1 MQKILN
7 LFSACLVFIT
17 LFIFSLSLLLTNPIS
32 SKSLIESIGEIYG
45 YKIKVSFSRLHWN
58 PITPNLQFNKIS
70 LQSTNVLEP
79 ITITLEEVNMDINL
93 LTLFTL
99 RPISNLS
106 VNKGLVLLGR
116 MPELTNVASLQK
128 NYVLSKVLSFESL
141 TVEGIKFKNFE
152 TKESLFE
159 VKSLY
164 LNRFRDEDYQF
175 YLSIE
180 DSKKDDLSLIIKPS
194 DLSSKNGYLKGY
206 LRSNKFKIPQSLFQ
220 SCYFCKSLGELRAE
234 LWMSIL
240 NGKLVSLDGKLKV
253 GIDLLDLDHLETNVS
268 LLNSVGP
275 SFIFRDIIVSQ
286 HEAEFNIPD
295 TSLLNSSDGFIF
307 AISSLK
313 LDNFIVKQGIRKFIP
328 SLDKNLSFSGNISNL
343 TFSLPSLATTKIG
356 GKLDKVRIY
365 LPNHETAIEN
375 LDGRFLF
382 FQDKFLFRA
391 DSKFLTFKSS
401 RLYTQPLEIYD
412 FKADIMGLN
421 HHSQFTWVNK
431 NFSATVDSVPV
442 KGSFS
447 IYPQENMD
455 SLEFS
460 LAAYVNDSLYEE
472 FSNLIPT
479 LSWTKNI
486 ISWIDLHVNC
496 GKIENVDLI
505 YRGVLGKR
513 IDKGTQS
520 FQMGFDLEEACIEFD
535 PLRLSKI
542 SLKGQIEDS
551 SFLGKIVQSNLFG
564 SNLISEIN
572 ISKSNNSLSTF
583 VVNLSGE
590 LSGPFDTFVSI
601 YKGKTS
607 TPFTEIFND
616 ARVLGKHKTT
626 FSSNF
631 PLDKN
636 ELDVLGKNSFLSF
649 QSRVYKGAIVIS
661 DNLSITDVSSSIS
674 FDNQT
679 GFEKSFVNLRF
690 NKVPLEF
697 DVLTSIDTKQVN
709 STNIS
714 SKSTLSDRDLERIYP
729 PILGKIK
736 GKTDF
741 LVNLKLP
748 SFIQGFKEIRPQL
761 SITSSLKNL
770 EIIFPTPFY
779 KPFDEEST
787 FNLTS
792 TLVSEGDMLQIDLN
806 YKNFMRGK
814 IFLGGEKPKGLITL
828 GQKTY
833 RGDIPS
839 GKLLITGKVESVD
852 PFEYANFSKNK
863 NPLFKNNFLV
873 IENLKIKNILIGQME
888 LKNTSVDMERIGQ
901 AFQFYLTNE
910 ELKGSLFIPDILK
923 KGVILDL
930 DYLKLKKFNKES
942 NMLFPSL
949 LTQLKFP
956 VVFSTADLEIDEQY
970 FGNWKFILTSDM
982 KSLTLDDIE
991 GSYGEWKVGTIG
1003 DRKISQLQLRK
1014 KSSYWNSNL
1023 NTSIYS
1029 NSPNKGF
1036 KDLSIDVNFSSERV
1050 EVFPKISWKG
1060 LPQDFNFREF
1070 EGLLGFSIEEFL
1082 FEDIGEEQASSSAV
1096 LKLISFFNVPD
1107 TFEKFTNFDFSKVFK
1122 RGFYLDKAEG
1132 QLEVGKYKVAIDKP
1146 ITLYSGSGKF
1156 KWTGFANKSDQGDF
1170 TDLDLEVIMTL
1181 PLRDYLPVSAFVL
1194 GGPLAA
1200 GIVYIAGKTFKKSLD
1215 KLSSGKWR
1223 IWGNIENPKTEF
1235 YGWFEDK

>member
-1 MQKILN
+1 LN
-7 LFSACLVFIT
+7 LLSACLVFIT
-17 LFIFSLSLLLTNPIS
+17 LFIFSLSLLISNPIS

-45 YKIKVSFSRLHWN
+45 YKTKVSFSRLQWN

-70 LQSTNVLEP
+70 LQSLDALEP
-79 ITITLEEVNMDINL
+79 ITITLEEVNIEINL

-106 VNKGLVLLGR
+106 VNNGLVLIGR
-116 MPELTNVASLQK
+116 IPELTNVASLQK
-128 NYVLSKVLSFESL
+128 NYVLSRVLSFESL
-141 TVEGIKFKNFE
+141 TIEDIKFKNFE
-152 TKESLFE
+152 TKESLFV

-164 LNRFRDEDYQF
+164 LNTFRDEDYQL

-180 DSKKDDLSLIIKPS
+180 DYKKDDLSLIIKPS

-206 LRSNKFKIPQSLFQ
+206 LRSNKFKIPQIFFQ
-220 SCYFCKSLGELRAE
+220 SCYFCKTLGDLETE
-234 LWMSIL
+234 LWMSFI
-240 NGKLVSLDGKLKV
+240 NNKLVGLDGKLRV
-253 GIDLLDLDHLETNVS
+253 GIDLLDLEHLEANIS
-268 LLNSVGP
+268 LLNSSGP
-275 SFIFRDIIVSQ
+275 SFIFRDIIVS
-286 HEAEFNIPD
+286 EDEEEFNIPD
-295 TSLLNSSDGFIF
+295 TSLINNSDDFIF
-307 AISSLK
+307 AVSSVG
-313 LDNFIVKQGIRKFIP
+313 LDNLIVKQGISKFIP
-328 SLDKNLSFSGNISNL
+328 SLSKNLSFSGNISNL
-343 TFSLPSLATTKIG
+343 TVSLPSAKIG

-365 LPNHETAIEN
+365 LPSHETAIEN

-391 DSKFLTFKSS
+391 DSKFLTFKSPK
-401 RLYTQPLEIYD
+401 LYTQPLKIYD
-412 FKADIMGLN
+412 FKADILGLN
-421 HHSQFTWVNK
+421 LHSQFHWLNK
-431 NFSATVDSVPV
+431 QFSATVDSVPV

-447 IYPQENMD
+447 IYPQENLD

-460 LAAYVNDSLYEE
+460 LAAYVNDSKYEE
-472 FSNLIPT
+472 FSNLIPA

-486 ISWIDLHVNC
+486 ISWIDLHVIC
-496 GKIENVDLI
+496 GKIENADLI

-513 IDKGTQS
+513 IVKGTQS
-520 FQMGFDLEEACIEFD
+520 FQMGFDLEEACLEFD
-535 PLRLSKI
+535 YFKLSKI

-572 ISKSNNSLSTF
+572 ISKSNSSLSTF
-583 VVNLSGE
+583 AVDLSGE
-590 LSGPFDTFVSI
+590 LSGPFNTLVSI
-601 YKGKTS
+601 YKGNTS
-607 TPFTEIFND
+607 ALLTEMSND
-616 ARVLGKHKTT
+616 VRVLGKHKTT

-636 ELDVLGKNSFLSF
+636 ELDVLGKKSFLSF
-649 QSRVYKGAIVIS
+649 QSRVSKGAIVIS
-661 DNLSITDVSSSIS
+661 DNISITDIFSSVS
-674 FDNQT
+674 FDNQS
-679 GFEKSFVNLRF
+679 GFQKSFVNLRF

-697 DVLTSIDTKQVN
+697 DVLTHIDSRQVK
-709 STNIS
+709 STNLS
-714 SKSTLSDRDLERIYP
+714 SQSTLSDRDIERIYP
-729 PILGKIK
+729 PISGKIK

-741 LVNLKLP
+741 LVNLKLS
-748 SFIQGFKEIRPQL
+748 SFIKGYKEIRPQF

-770 EIIFPTPFY
+770 EIVFPTPFD
-779 KPFDEEST
+779 KPFDEEGI

-792 TLVSEGDMLQIDLN
+792 TLVSEGDMLQVDLN
-806 YKNFMRGK
+806 YKNFIRGK
-814 IFLGGEKPKGLITL
+814 IFLGEEQPKGFITL
-828 GQKTY
+828 GQKIY
-833 RGDIPS
+833 RGDILP

-863 NPLFKNNFLV
+863 NPLFNGNFLA
-873 IENLKIKNILIGQME
+873 IDNLKIKNILLGPLE
-888 LKNTSVDMERIGQ
+888 LRNTSVDMERIGQ
-901 AFQFYLTNE
+901 TFQFYLTNE
-910 ELKGSLFIPDILK
+910 ELKGTLSIPDILK
-923 KGVILDL
+923 KGVIIDL

-942 NMLFPSL
+942 NKLFPSL

-956 VVFSTADLEIDEQY
+956 VVFSTADLSIDEQY
-970 FGNWKFILTSDM
+970 FGSWKFILTSDM

-991 GSYGEWKVGTIG
+991 GSYGAWKVGTIG
-1003 DRKISQLQLRK
+1003 DRKISKLQLRK
-1014 KSSYWNSNL
+1014 KGSYWNSRL

-1029 NSPNKGF
+1029 NSPNEGF

-1050 EVFPKISWKG
+1050 EFFPVISWKG
-1060 LPQDFNFREF
+1060 LPQEFNFREF

-1096 LKLISFFNVPD
+1096 LQLISLFNVPD

-1132 QLEVGKYKVAIDKP
+1132 QLKVDEYKVAIDKP
-1146 ITLYSGSGKF
+1146 ITFYSGSGKF

-1181 PLRDYLPVSAFVL
+1181 PLRDYLPVSAFVF